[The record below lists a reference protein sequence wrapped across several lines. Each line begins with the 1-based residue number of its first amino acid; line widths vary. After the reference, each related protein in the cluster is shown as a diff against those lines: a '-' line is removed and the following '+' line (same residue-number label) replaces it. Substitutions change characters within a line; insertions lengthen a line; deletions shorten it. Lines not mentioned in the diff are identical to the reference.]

1 MSMKKNLLVCALITC
16 GLAFQSSVYAAPT
29 DIDVTETD
37 KKVFSTQI
45 ETDENDI
52 TRVTV
57 KSNGKRHELAFTAQE
72 LKDKAVLK
80 EKLSV
85 LPKEDQALLT
95 RTLSR
100 MQQPTRDNVFIIDG
114 KQDKA
119 IKLKLEKLY
128 QELDGKTAEIEAH
141 VVKIEAKS
149 GELEAKALELER
161 LFEQN
166 EGDFEIHIESL
177 SDDIELITEQITELE
192 IMRFG
197 DSDSHG
203 KFIVINDEDEQNAE
217 HILSLIN
224 HSKLSEED
232 KEKLIAALKD
242 AK

>member
-1 MSMKKNLLVCALITC
+1 MKKNLLVCALLTC
-16 GLAFQSSVYAAPT
+16 GLAFQSSAFAAPT
-29 DIDVTETD
+29 EIDVTETN

-52 TRVTV
+52 THVTV
-57 KSNGKRHELAFTAQE
+57 KSNGKQHELAFTAQE
-72 LKDKAVLK
+72 LKDKVVLK

-100 MQQPTRDNVFIIDG
+100 MQHPTKDNVFIIDA

-119 IKLKLEKLY
+119 IKIKLEKLY

-161 LFEQN
+161 LFDKN

-177 SDDIELITEQITELE
+177 SDDIELITEQITKLE
-192 IMRFG
+192 VMGFE

-203 KFIVINDEDEQNAE
+203 KFIIINDENEQNAE

-224 HSKLSEED
+224 HSKLSKED
-232 KEKLIAALKD
+232 KEKLKAALEGTK
-242 AK
+242 

>member
-29 DIDVTETD
+29 DIDVTETE

-52 TRVTV
+52 THVTV

-85 LPKEDQALLT
+85 LPKEEQALLT

-100 MQQPTRDNVFIIDG
+100 MQQPTRDNVVIIDG

-119 IKLKLEKLY
+119 IKIKLEKLY

>member
-1 MSMKKNLLVCALITC
+1 MKKNLLVCALLTC
-16 GLAFQSSVYAAPT
+16 GLAFQSSTFAAPT

-37 KKVFSTQI
+37 QKVFSTQI

-52 TRVTV
+52 THVTV
-57 KSNGKRHELAFTAQE
+57 KSNGNQHELAFTAQE

-100 MQQPTRDNVFIIDG
+100 MQQPTKDNVFIIDG

-119 IKLKLEKLY
+119 IKIKLEKLY

-166 EGDFEIHIESL
+166 EGNFEIHIDSL

-192 IMRFG
+192 VMRFG
-197 DSDSHG
+197 DSDNHG
-203 KFIVINDEDEQNAE
+203 KYIIINGDDENEQTTE

-224 HSKLSEED
+224 HSNLSKED